1 MHRLESQGDA
11 AGRCLGG
18 ERGGAQHL
26 RLVRVDA
33 VADAELADDAGPERA
48 VGVRSEEADAGGA
61 GGAAMTDAA
70 RKVALAMKAA
80 MTVVRDAFMG
90 DGSCERR
97 ALAGTSRLR
106 NARRCRLIADF
117 GE

>member
-1 MHRLESQGDA
+1 
-11 AGRCLGG
+11 
-18 ERGGAQHL
+18 
-26 RLVRVDA
+26 
-33 VADAELADDAGPERA
+33 
-48 VGVRSEEADAGGA
+48 
-61 GGAAMTDAA
+61 MTDAA
-70 RKVALAMKAA
+70 RKVVLAMKAA

-97 ALAGTSRLR
+97 ALAGTSPLR